1 MLTDSG
7 GGGVMMM
14 MMMMMMMECVRCL
27 IASLVIVPAW
37 YHRSYRT
44 HLQAYGPAVENVL
57 ASIIRW
63 RAQPTMLAYIIKQEL
78 AKLSA
83 TGRPLNRYSLA
94 HSLTQQLTDWMDGI
108 TVSPES
114 AI

>member
-7 GGGVMMM
+7 GGGVM

-37 YHRSYRT
+37 CHRSYPT

-63 RAQPTMLAYIIKQEL
+63 RAQPTMLAYIKQEL